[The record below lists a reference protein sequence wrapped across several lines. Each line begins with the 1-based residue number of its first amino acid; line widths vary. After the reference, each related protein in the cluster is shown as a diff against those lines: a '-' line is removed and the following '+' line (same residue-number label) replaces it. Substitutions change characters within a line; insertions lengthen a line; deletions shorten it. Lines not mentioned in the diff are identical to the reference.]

1 MERSNTGAS
10 PTAVEKALLQQQ
22 VDHLNSLNRDL
33 DKILMEIDS
42 ALDRLVSRPPHPVGD
57 QGPNTPKDS
66 TRPSIEGALNLHASY
81 LEGLVHHA
89 REVLTRLNMAV

>member
-1 MERSNTGAS
+1 MQGSNVGHA
-10 PTAVEKALLQQQ
+10 PTAIEKALLQAQ
-22 VDHLNSLNRDL
+22 VDHLSSLNRDL
-33 DKILMEIDS
+33 DKILTEIDS

-57 QGPNTPKDS
+57 QGSNTPKDS

-89 REVLTRLNMAV
+89 REVLTRLNRAV